1 MNIILK
7 ENVDG
12 LGIIGEQVSV
22 KPGYARNYLL
32 PKGLAIVADRASV
45 KELDHQKRQLTR
57 KLEKVTKDA
66 EAIRA
71 RIEKVACEFVQR
83 AGEEGKLF
91 GSVTSMDIEGKLTAA
106 GIEIDRKKIQ
116 LPEAIKS
123 LGEHEVKVKLD
134 AGVVATV
141 KVVVKPLEEEGAEA

>member
-1 MNIILK
+1 MDIILK

-22 KPGYARNYLL
+22 KPGYARNYLV
-32 PKGLAIVADRASV
+32 PKGLAITANIASV
-45 KELDHQKRQLTR
+45 KELDHQKRQLAR
-57 KLEKVTKDA
+57 KLEKATKDA
-66 EAIRA
+66 EAIKA

-91 GSVTSMDIEGKLTAA
+91 GSITSMDIGAKLTAA

-116 LPEAIKS
+116 LADAIKT
-123 LGEHEVKVKLD
+123 LGEHEVSVKLD
-134 AGVVATV
+134 VGVIALV
-141 KVVVKPLEEEGAEA
+141 KVTVKPLEEKEEA

>member
-22 KPGYARNYLL
+22 KPGYARNFLL
-32 PKGLAIVADRASV
+32 PKGLAIAADIASV

-57 KLEKVTKDA
+57 KLEKATKDA
-66 EAIRA
+66 EAIKA

-91 GSVTSMDIEGKLTAA
+91 GSVTSMDIEAKLTAA
-106 GIEIDRKKIQ
+106 GIEIDRKKI
-116 LPEAIKS
+116 LFADAIKT
-123 LGEHEVKVKLD
+123 LGEHEVSVKLD
-134 AGVVATV
+134 AGVVALI
-141 KVVVKPLEEEGAEA
+141 KVVVKPLEEEED